1 MIRSPRLRAALLG
14 LALAAPAA
22 GLALTP
28 VAAHAQGRRDAGAEQ
43 FVQTQAQRGLNIL
56 RSGSPQG
63 AEKAQFRAF
72 VDEVAD
78 VPRITDFVLGRYNR
92 TVSPAQKAE
101 FARTF
106 RDYANGVYE
115 SRLGQYHG
123 QILKVTGSTARRP
136 GDVVVTSQVVGGG
149 GAPVRVDWRVIQGGG
164 GWKVVDVNVSGVWL
178 AITEQQD
185 FASTLSNHGGNIQ
198 VLIDQLRGQA
208 R

>member
-1 MIRSPRLRAALLG
+1 MIRSPSLRAALLG

-22 GLALTP
+22 GLALAP
-28 VAAHAQGRRDAGAEQ
+28 AAAHVQDRRDAGAEQ
-43 FVQTQAQRGLNIL
+43 FVQVQAQRGLNIL
-56 RSGSPQG
+56 RGGESTA

-72 VDEVAD
+72 VDQVAD

-101 FARTF
+101 FARAF

-115 SRLGQYHG
+115 NRLGQYHG
-123 QILKVTGSTARRP
+123 QTLKVTGSTTRRP

-149 GAPVRVDWRVIQGGG
+149 SAPVRVDWRVIQGGG

-185 FASTLSNHGGNIQ
+185 FASTLANHGGNIQ

>member
-1 MIRSPRLRAALLG
+1 MIRSPSLRAALLG
-14 LALAAPAA
+14 LSLAAPAA
-22 GLALTP
+22 GVVLVPA
-28 VAAHAQGRRDAGAEQ
+28 AAHAQAQRDAGAEQ
-43 FVQTQAQRGLNIL
+43 FVQTEAQRGLNIL
-56 RSGSPQG
+56 RSGSPRG

-72 VDEVAD
+72 VDQVAD

-92 TVSPAQKAE
+92 TITPAQKAE
-101 FARTF
+101 FARAF

-123 QILKVTGSTARRP
+123 QTLKVTGSIARRP
-136 GDVVVTSQVVGGG
+136 GDVVVTSEVTGGG
-149 GAPVRVDWRVIQGGG
+149 SAPVRVDWRVIRGAS

-185 FASTLSNHGGNIQ
+185 FASTLSNHGGNVQ
-198 VLIDQLRGQA
+198 VLIDQLRSQT